1 MSAIEQ
7 AAAGQ
12 GGEVPEEGTPQYN
25 AALVPA
31 LSDLLLG
38 RWVRGEADERGIEV
52 TDREIDVE
60 LQTIIEEQFGGQE
73 EFDKFLEQSGF
84 SEEDA
89 LDRVELQLL
98 TQCLQDQVV
107 PQDPEAPAPT
117 TERQGCQGEEEV
129 EITQDEIQK
138 FYDDNITQFETPET
152 RDVRT
157 LLNPDEEKAQEAAD
171 RLAEDPT
178 AETWEDVAKEL
189 STEKETADLG
199 GLRPGVQ
206 EGQNEPAL
214 DEAIFSAAEGEVV
227 GPIEVEGTGFYVIQ
241 VDKVNAAATQPLDET
256 TSDQIRQQ
264 LVTQEQQQA
273 VTDFQDEFVI
283 KWRARTVC
291 SEDLLADDTDGTVES
306 QLAERCSN
314 FSVTDDG
321 CLGDDESD
329 ELQPDPVTGE
339 VPKEPTG
346 CGAFVPSRP
355 VIPAIPLPQEEEN
368 PLLATPGWR
377 GDSAAAGPAAAARRR
392 GRATHGRRAARPAG
406 SPSRHRSARNR
417 AAWNRAARHGAA
429 RNRAAHGRT
438 ADYPTGGLS
447 VSGETAAA
455 LARLDEITRRLRV
468 ECPWDREQDER
479 SIVPHTV
486 EEAYELADAAA
497 QGDDVKLEDE
507 LGDVL
512 FQVYFLAL
520 LLEERGAGSLAS
532 VAEGM
537 SAKLVR
543 RHPHVFGEA
552 EASTSRQVLRNWDQ
566 IKRDVEGRG
575 AGDPFA
581 DVPENLPGLLYA
593 RKILRRAAPDEGS
606 PAPEDPGARDRAERW
621 LGEVLLELVRIS
633 RRLGVDPELAVR
645 AAAGRAREEARG
657 AGPAS

>member
-1 MSAIEQ
+1 MKSLSKRTVAFVFGGILAILVILVAATMGIGALSLPDGATAYVEDVDDGEITQDDLDVAIEQ

-12 GGEVPEEGTPQYN
+12 GGEVPEAGTPQYN

-60 LQTIIEEQFGGQE
+60 LQTIIEEQFGGQQ
-73 EFDKFLEQSGF
+73 EFEKFLEQSGF

-98 TQCLQDQVV
+98 TQCIQDEVV
-107 PQDPEAPAPT
+107 PQDPEAPAPS

-138 FYDDNITQFETPET
+138 FYDDNIAQFETPET

-178 AETWEDVAKEL
+178 AETWEEVAKEP
-189 STEKETADLG
+189 STDKETADLG

-206 EGQNEPAL
+206 QGQNEPAL

-241 VDKVNAAATQPLDET
+241 VDKVNAASTQPLDQA

-264 LVTQEQQQA
+264 LVTEEQQQA
-273 VTDFQDEFVI
+273 VTDFQDEFVA

-291 SEDLLADDTDGTVES
+291 SDDLLADDTDGTVES

-355 VIPAIPLPQEEEN
+355 VIPAVPLPQEEEN
-368 PLLATPGWR
+368 PLLA
-377 GDSAAAGPAAAARRR
+377 A
-392 GRATHGRRAARPAG
+392 PAG
-406 SPSRHRSARNR
+406 
-417 AAWNRAARHGAA
+417 GATPLPQ
-429 RNRAAHGRT
+429 G
-438 ADYPTGGLS
+438 PQ
-447 VSGETAAA
+447 
-455 LARLDEITRRLRV
+455 
-468 ECPWDREQDER
+468 P
-479 SIVPHTV
+479 PP
-486 EEAYELADAAA
+486 ADA
-497 QGDDVKLEDE
+497 EE
-507 LGDVL
+507 LPP
-512 FQVYFLAL
+512 
-520 LLEERGAGSLAS
+520 GAEQLG
-532 VAEGM
+532 
-537 SAKLVR
+537 
-543 RHPHVFGEA
+543 
-552 EASTSRQVLRNWDQ
+552 
-566 IKRDVEGRG
+566 
-575 AGDPFA
+575 
-581 DVPENLPGLLYA
+581 LPG
-593 RKILRRAAPDEGS
+593 APPGTV
-606 PAPEDPGARDRAERW
+606 PPGTAPPGTAPPGTAPP
-621 LGEVLLELVRIS
+621 GTAPPTTPP
-633 RRLGVDPELAVR
+633 G
-645 AAAGRAREEARG
+645 G
-657 AGPAS
+657 